1 MPISVFLR
9 QYLYFCTRN
18 CVSICTGCGF
28 REVLHASQRVCFILS
43 WYAMQALM
51 KHMLYECPYLST

>member
-28 REVLHASQRVCFILS
+28 REVLHASQRVCFIYIEWLGYS
-43 WYAMQALM
+43 GS
-51 KHMLYECPYLST
+51 YEAHAICVPI